1 MKHIIYPGLWA
12 LTCLVLLTTA
22 ASCIQDEAPNA
33 EADIET
39 CTLPGDVLNRD
50 PIIGNNKVTLIVKK
64 GTDVTALAPQ
74 FTLTPGATIVPASG
88 TPLDFTQPQTYVVT
102 SEDRKWQKSYRVEVT
117 LSGITS
123 SKYSFEHVRFFAN
136 KLDDK
141 KYQIFF
147 EIDQYGQ
154 ETMTWASGNP
164 GFALTGAG
172 TTYEDYPTRQ
182 IADGYKGQCLCLTTR
197 RTGSL
202 GNRVNMPLAA
212 GNLFIGTFDVGNAL
226 TNPLTSTLFGMPF
239 YYIPSYVRGYYK
251 YTPGATF
258 CVFDEASKELIPV
271 AGQTDTF
278 DIYAVFYEST
288 SDMPTLD
295 GTNMLSEDNPNILA
309 VARID
314 NRQSTTEWTEFYLP
328 FNFRD
333 GKSVDPQKLA
343 DGRYSLTIVFSSSIR
358 GDYFEGAPD
367 STLLID
373 EVELGYQEAEE

>member
-1 MKHIIYPGLWA
+1 MKRIIYLNLWA
-12 LTCLVLLTTA
+12 LACLALLTTA
-22 ASCIQDEAPNA
+22 NACIQDEAPNA

-39 CTLPGDVLNRD
+39 CSLPGDVLNRD
-50 PIIGNNKVTLIVKK
+50 PIIENNKVTLIVKK

-123 SKYSFEHVRFFAN
+123 SKYSFEHVRFFADN
-136 KLDDK
+136 LNDK

-147 EIDQYGQ
+147 ETDQHGQ

-182 IADGYKGQCLCLTTR
+182 IADGYQGQCLCLTTR
-197 RTGSL
+197 RTESF
-202 GNRVNMPLAA
+202 GNMMNMPLAA
-212 GNLFIGTFDVGNAL
+212 GNLFIGTFDVVNAL
-226 TNPLTSTLFGMPF
+226 TNPLTATRFGTPF
-239 YYIPSYVRGYYK
+239 YYIPTYVRGYYK
-251 YTPGATF
+251 YTPGDTF
-258 CVFDEASKELIPV
+258 YELDKTASDKLRPV
-271 AGQTDTF
+271 PGQTDTF

-314 NRQSTTEWTEFYLP
+314 NPLPTTKWTEFYLP
-328 FNFRD
+328 FSFRD
-333 GKSVDPQKLA
+333 GKSVDPKKLA

-373 EVELGYQEAEE
+373 EVELGYQEE